1 MCDPSWSWSVMIMM
15 WPYRSDLTLSY
26 AVPWRR
32 PRICLMYE
40 ISALFMIWSCDASRT
55 FRSLPR
61 SGKTP

>member
-1 MCDPSWSWSVMIMM
+1 MIMM